1 MSEEE
6 LDDLF
11 GDEEEEF
18 NQNSQDELE
27 PSTNINNGGE
37 EEEDDGELQPRRSVK
52 IGVSDDEGEE
62 NDEDGEEEEE
72 EDSRPLTTLDI
83 SLPRHAIPDVPEND
97 TYLLK
102 LPIFLQVENHPFDP
116 AELRDKI
123 QSDVDL
129 IRSRTGVA
137 NAKDAANEILV
148 TKLQNENTIRW
159 RYSNVGE
166 EIVKQSNC
174 HFVQWDDGLISLKLG
189 DEFFDYKTL
198 PVSDHFLV
206 KTYDDLEILQMDLPF
221 TKMVNLLPSST
232 FTTTHRNLTNAI
244 KSRQQKLRIL
254 STMTN
259 DDPMLKQRLAD
270 ENERK
275 SMKLKR
281 QLDMKRRLQQEKN
294 ARQNS
299 PRPGSSSSS
308 GAVPTYERF
317 ARTYDEYDEDDDFIA
332 NDEDEEG
339 MYDEEEEDLP
349 EEEDDENEEEEER
362 RAAERLRQVKS
373 EGVAKYS
380 KESKRSSSSVEAE
393 DNDTRKKKRR
403 IIEDD
408 EDDE

>member
-11 GDEEEEF
+11 GDDEEVLD
-18 NQNSQDELE
+18 QNSQDESGAVGNSQADFDEAEDEDDELAA
-27 PSTNINNGGE
+27 NRRGRRGGISE
-37 EEEDDGELQPRRSVK
+37 NEDEDEDEDEEDE
-52 IGVSDDEGEE
+52 DDE
-62 NDEDGEEEEE
+62 
-72 EDSRPLTTLDI
+72 SKPLTSVDI
-83 SLPRHAIPDVPEND
+83 SLPRHAIPDVPEKE

-102 LPIFLQVENHPFDP
+102 LPVFLQVENHPFDP
-116 AELRDKI
+116 ADLRDKI
-123 QSDVDL
+123 QSDVEQ
-129 IRSRTGVA
+129 IRSSAGAA
-137 NAKDAANEILV
+137 NAKDATNEILV

-159 RYSNVGE
+159 RYSNVGD

-174 HFVQWDDGLISLKLG
+174 HFVQWDDGLVSLKLG
-189 DEFFDYKTL
+189 EEFFDFKTL
-198 PVSDHFLV
+198 PVSDHYLV
-206 KTYDDLEILQMDLPF
+206 KTYDELEILQMDLPF

-270 ENERK
+270 ENDRK

-281 QLDMKRRLQQEKN
+281 QLDLKRRLQQEKN

-299 PRPGSSSSS
+299 PRPGSSSA

-332 NDEDEEG
+332 NDEDDVEEG
-339 MYDEEEEDLP
+339 MYDEEDELP
-349 EEEDDENEEEEER
+349 EEDEEEEDEEEER

-373 EGVAKYS
+373 AGAAKY
-380 KESKRSSSSVEAE
+380 ESKRNLASVEP
-393 DNDTRKKKRR
+393 DDSDIRKKKRR